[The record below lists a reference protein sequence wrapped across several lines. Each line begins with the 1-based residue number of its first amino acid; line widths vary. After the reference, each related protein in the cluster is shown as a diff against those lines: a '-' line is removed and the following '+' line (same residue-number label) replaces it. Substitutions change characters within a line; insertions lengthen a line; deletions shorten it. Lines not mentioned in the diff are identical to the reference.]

1 MIRQIL
7 NLDFSRETT
16 VCPKHRTMY
25 GIGWK
30 PPTICSYPEHQKT
43 KKASNTRAITL
54 PAILEIRKLF
64 SSSAKIV
71 FVPLGSKWCDTCRK
85 KTHYNLCQKN
95 SAVIKTLTFC
105 NCSACCSIHDTLGNL
120 QNHLSETLAKKQKND
135 LENGNAD
142 DEDFREEGS
151 EQHSFN
157 ESMIEINTKW
167 TPRKYQL
174 RTDLNAVSVK
184 TKEKL
189 VRKSNQA
196 VKSIL
201 EIIAP
206 GQSETLREACL
217 EETELTSD
225 SSLYILKIM

>member
-1 MIRQIL
+1 MKPLFAQNIELCMELDGNHLQYVVTL
-7 NLDFSRETT
+7 N
-16 VCPKHRTMY
+16 
-25 GIGWK
+25 
-30 PPTICSYPEHQKT
+30 T
-43 KKASNTRAITL
+43 KKRKKHQTL
-54 PAILEIRKLF
+54 EPLLYLLYWKSGSFLAVQLKL
-64 SSSAKIV
+64 

>member
-1 MIRQIL
+1 
-7 NLDFSRETT
+7 
-16 VCPKHRTMY
+16 
-25 GIGWK
+25 
-30 PPTICSYPEHQKT
+30 
-43 KKASNTRAITL
+43 
-54 PAILEIRKLF
+54 
-64 SSSAKIV
+64 
-71 FVPLGSKWCDTCRK
+71 
-85 KTHYNLCQKN
+85 
-95 SAVIKTLTFC
+95 
-105 NCSACCSIHDTLGNL
+105 
-120 QNHLSETLAKKQKND
+120 
-135 LENGNAD
+135 
-142 DEDFREEGS
+142 
-151 EQHSFN
+151 
-157 ESMIEINTKW
+157 MIEINTKW

-201 EIIAP
+201 EIIAT